1 MAGRKAGPRR
11 FYICGIPVT
20 YELLLRIA
28 ILIITIA
35 VLVFAAIPK
44 VTSILDQVNYV
55 SVKITDKPQI
65 PVPDIIIC
73 SEFLDTVELD
83 IVTRTQ
89 YEDGRQ
95 AQDVKVPVNK
105 EFYEVKNAT
114 EFNLQANGDWDRSNG
129 KCVFLHRQP
138 NFFYPKNLDGSNLP
152 ALVKIVFACTAS
164 APYLGTAPAGLSMA
178 IWNGDVNVTMIQP
191 IWGAIP
197 SINTLTFVYSEHQ
210 LLHGDSQPRYTL
222 QKQNLRTMD
231 IAAKQVFA
239 KVEISPDSFYINQYN
254 DNKGYSWVDLA
265 GAIGGMA
272 SIALALWIFLFGSGR
287 YKSWGVMQRY
297 VLQTSPNSKRY
308 RNDEVPPKNAFE
320 AFQRWVKKRFS
331 RLDSNA
337 DNDPD
342 NMPLRP
348 DPRRHSLRYST
359 ALNTA
364 AAVAGG
370 GGKGGNGNNNNWTNP
385 ARSSMDLS
393 GGNYYFTEQGAP
405 GSHSLRPLAPLNEN
419 EEFSE
424 EQEVE
429 ELIRLID
436 LRIDERMWMLEKTLS
451 RYYLDGFRL
460 RNYSSPYSL
469 EAGVLAGVTTGEA
482 GGRARSKEEEA
493 KSESFSPGST
503 NRDSRMELLDGSG
516 NYTPP
521 LSSPPAPVY
530 PPRPQVNQHYAYLSD
545 THQKQHQQQQHQP
558 LASPTG
564 PPPLA
569 GGAPVPQINISGGP
583 PSPAPRLTQSE
594 IEHGAPAPA
603 PTAGT
608 SSAAAPTRYLPSAS
622 DGGAFMLDLPQRN
635 NMRGT
640 IRKAVERLQ
649 HEWPQSRAQDVYVP
663 RTQYSGPGG
672 NNNNADA
679 PGGYG
684 QYRNNQNQ
692 DQLNR
697 QINQQYTPGSDW
709 P

>member
-28 ILIITIA
+28 ILTITIA
-35 VLVFAAIPK
+35 LLVSAAIPK
-44 VTSILDQVNYV
+44 VKSILDQVNYV

-65 PVPDIIIC
+65 PVPDILIC
-73 SEFLDTVELD
+73 SDYLDTVELD

-95 AQDVKVPVNK
+95 GQDVKVPVKK
-105 EFYEVKNAT
+105 EYYEVKNAT
-114 EFNLQANGDWDRSNG
+114 EFNLQANGDWERKG

-138 NFFYPKNLDGSNLP
+138 DFFYPKNLDGSTLP

-164 APYLGTAPAGLSMA
+164 QPYLGSAPAGLSMA
-178 IWNGDVNVTMIQP
+178 VWNGDVNVTMIQP

-210 LLHGDSQPRYTL
+210 LLRGGSQPRYTL
-222 QKQNLRTMD
+222 QKQNLRPMD

-287 YKSWGVMQRY
+287 YKSWGIMQRY
-297 VLQTSPNSKRY
+297 VLQTSPNSRRY
-308 RNDEVPPKNAFE
+308 RKDEVPPKNGFE
-320 AFQRWVKKRFS
+320 AFQRWLKKQFS

-342 NMPLRP
+342 NMPLHP

-364 AAVAGG
+364 AVVAGG
-370 GGKGGNGNNNNWTNP
+370 GGKGGNGNSNSNNDNNETYT
-385 ARSSMDLS
+385 ARSSVDLS
-393 GGNYYFTEQGAP
+393 GSNYYFTEQGAP

-419 EEFSE
+419 EEHSE

-460 RNYSSPYSL
+460 RKYSSPYAL
-469 EAGVLAGVTTGEA
+469 EAGVLSGTATGGA
-482 GGRARSKEEEA
+482 GGRVMSKEEEA
-493 KSESFSPGST
+493 KNESNSPEST
-503 NRDSRMELLDGSG
+503 NQDSRMELLNGSG
-516 NYTPP
+516 DYTPP
-521 LSSPPAPVY
+521 FSTPPAPAY
-530 PPRPQVNQHYAYLSD
+530 PPRPQLNQHYAYLSD
-545 THQKQHQQQQHQP
+545 NQQQQLQHQHQP
-558 LASPTG
+558 LPSPTG
-564 PPPLA
+564 PSPHA
-569 GGAPVPQINISGGP
+569 GGAPVPQTNVSGRP
-583 PSPAPRLTQSE
+583 LSPKPRPAQSE
-594 IEHGAPAPA
+594 IEQGAPTAPAPA
-603 PTAGT
+603 GT
-608 SSAAAPTRYLPSAS
+608 SASSAPTRYLPSAS
-622 DGGAFMLDLPQRN
+622 DGSAFMLDLPQRN

-663 RTQYSGPGG
+663 RTQYSGPGE
-672 NNNNADA
+672 NNNNTNNNT
-679 PGGYG
+679 GGYG
-684 QYRNNQNQ
+684 QYRNNQ
-692 DQLNR
+692 
-697 QINQQYTPGSDW
+697 G
-709 P
+709 

>member
-1 MAGRKAGPRR
+1 MAGPRR
-11 FYICGIPVT
+11 FYICGFPVT

-35 VLVFAAIPK
+35 LLVTAAIPK
-44 VTSILDQVNYV
+44 VKSILDQVNYV

-65 PVPDIIIC
+65 PVPDILIC
-73 SEFLDTVELD
+73 SQFLDTVELD

-95 AQDVKVPVNK
+95 GQDVKVPVKK

-138 NFFYPKNLDGSNLP
+138 NFFYPRNLDGSDLP

-164 APYLGTAPAGLSMA
+164 APFLGSAPAGLSMA

-191 IWGAIP
+191 IWGSIP

-210 LLHGDSQPRYTL
+210 LLRGEPQPRYTL
-222 QKQNLRTMD
+222 QKQNLRTLEFQ
-231 IAAKQVFA
+231 AKQVFA

-287 YKSWGVMQRY
+287 YKSWGIMQRY
-297 VLQTSPNSKRY
+297 VLQTSPNSRRY
-308 RNDEVPPKNAFE
+308 RKDEIPPKNAFE
-320 AFQRWVKKRFS
+320 AFQRWLKKQFS

-342 NMPLRP
+342 NMPLHP
-348 DPRRHSLRYST
+348 DPRRHSMRYST

-370 GGKGGNGNNNNWTNP
+370 NGKGGNGNNNGTYT

-405 GSHSLRPLAPLNEN
+405 WSHSLRPLAPLNEN
-419 EEFSE
+419 EESSE

-436 LRIDERMWMLEKTLS
+436 LRIDERMWMLERTLS

-469 EAGVLAGVTTGEA
+469 EAGVLAGAAA
-482 GGRARSKEEEA
+482 GGSGGRVMSKEEEA
-493 KSESFSPGST
+493 KSESNSPGST
-503 NRDSRMELLDGSG
+503 NRDSRMELLEGSDS
-516 NYTPP
+516 YTPP
-521 LSSPPAPVY
+521 QSNSPPLY
-530 PPRPQVNQHYAYLSD
+530 PPRPQVNQHYAYLAD
-545 THQKQHQQQQHQP
+545 NQQQQNQQQQHQS
-558 LASPTG
+558 LTSPTG
-564 PPPLA
+564 PPPHA
-569 GGAPVPQINISGGP
+569 GGAPIPPINVSGGP
-583 PSPAPRLTQSE
+583 VLPASRPTQSE
-594 IEHGAPAPA
+594 IEHGAPAPSA
-603 PTAGT
+603 AGT

-622 DGGAFMLDLPQRN
+622 DGSAFMLDLPQRN

-649 HEWPQSRAQDVYVP
+649 HEWPQSRAQDAYVP
-663 RTQYSGPGG
+663 RTQYSGSGG
-672 NNNNADA
+672 NNDNAAA

-684 QYRNNQNQ
+684 QYHNNH
-692 DQLNR
+692 DQEQGNR
-697 QINQQYTPGSDW
+697 QNNQQYTPGSGW

>member
-28 ILIITIA
+28 ILIITIGL
-35 VLVFAAIPK
+35 LVSAAIPK
-44 VTSILDQVNYV
+44 VKSILDQVNYV
-55 SVKITDKPQI
+55 SVKITDQPRI
-65 PVPDIIIC
+65 PVPDILIC
-73 SEFLDTVELD
+73 SQFLDTVELD

-95 AQDVKVPVNK
+95 GQDVKKPVDK
-105 EFYEVKNAT
+105 AFYEVKNAT
-114 EFNLQANGDWDRSNG
+114 EFNLQANGDWDRTNG

-138 NFFYPKNLDGSNLP
+138 DFFYPKNLDGSDLP

-191 IWGAIP
+191 IWNSIP

-210 LLHGDSQPRYTL
+210 LLKGGSQPRYTL
-222 QKQNLRTMD
+222 QKQNLRPMD

-254 DNKGYSWVDLA
+254 DNKGYTWVDLA

-287 YKSWGVMQRY
+287 YKSWGIMQRY
-297 VLQTSPNSKRY
+297 VLQTSPNSRRY
-308 RNDEVPPKNAFE
+308 RKDEVPPKNAFE
-320 AFQRWVKKRFS
+320 AFQRWLKKQFS

-342 NMPLRP
+342 NMPLHP
-348 DPRRHSLRYST
+348 DPRRHSVRYST

-370 GGKGGNGNNNNWTNP
+370 GGKGGNGNNHNNSGTYT

-419 EEFSE
+419 EESSE

-469 EAGVLAGVTTGEA
+469 EAGVLTGSVAGSRVV
-482 GGRARSKEEEA
+482 SKEEEA
-493 KSESFSPGST
+493 RSESNSPDPT

-516 NYTPP
+516 NYNPP
-521 LSSPPAPVY
+521 SSTPPAPVY
-530 PPRPQVNQHYAYLSD
+530 PPRPQVNQHYAYLAD
-545 THQKQHQQQQHQP
+545 NQQQQHQQQQHQP
-558 LASPTG
+558 LSSPTG
-564 PPPLA
+564 PPPHA
-569 GGAPVPQINISGGP
+569 GGAPVPQINVSGGP
-583 PSPAPRLTQSE
+583 LSSAPRPIQSE
-594 IEHGAPAPA
+594 IEHSAPAPA
-603 PTAGT
+603 AGT
-608 SSAAAPTRYLPSAS
+608 SSAATPTRYLPSAS
-622 DGGAFMLDLPQRN
+622 DGSAFMLDLPQRN

-672 NNNNADA
+672 NNNNPTA
-679 PGGYG
+679 PGGYN
-684 QYRNNQNQ
+684 QYRNNQDQ
-692 DQLNR
+692 DHGNR
-697 QINQQYTPGSDW
+697 QNNQQYTPGSGW